1 MTRTIETECT
11 FHVPARVL
19 YAAFLDPH
27 NLSRMTLSNSTIS
40 PVVGGEFSMFNG
52 GVTGQIRELSSP
64 HKIVQ
69 DWRFSQWPKDEY
81 SVLELC
87 FEPLGEH
94 KTRLTVKQSA
104 IPEHDAHGNSRQDEL
119 VLNGWKSKF
128 FVGLEKVLGYAVE
141 RD

>member
-1 MTRTIETECT
+1 MTRTVEAECT

-19 YAAFLDPH
+19 YAAFLDSH
-27 NLSRMTLSNSTIS
+27 NLSRMTLSSSTIS
-40 PVVGGEFSMFNG
+40 GVEGGEFTMFNG
-52 GVTGQIRELSSP
+52 GVTGRIRELSP
-64 HKIVQ
+64 PLKITQ

-81 SVLELC
+81 SNLELT
-87 FEPLGEH
+87 FEPLGDQ
-94 KTRLTVKQSA
+94 KTRLKIKQSE

-128 FVGLEKVLGYAVE
+128 FVGLEKVLGYAVD